1 MDRYAY
7 FLVAKQTLDEGLE
20 TERERYVVTLP
31 TGSYELHPG
40 IVIVI
45 KTDVAG
51 GKDGILVRLSKQK
64 HIRVAPFADEFVA
77 WQGDVGDR
85 VALGALPIAYYRAL
99 YELVVEDVDSPTPY
113 ETKTVT
119 VQMYEAMD
127 PKPKIFKRKRKAA
140 Q

>member
-85 VALGALPIAYYRAL
+85 VALGALPLSYYRAL
-99 YELVVEDVDSPTPY
+99 FNLMVEDLDSPEPY
-113 ETKTVT
+113 DYKLVT
-119 VQMYEAMD
+119 VQEYEAMD
-127 PKPKIFKRKRKAA
+127 PKPKIFRAQRKAA
-140 Q
+140 E